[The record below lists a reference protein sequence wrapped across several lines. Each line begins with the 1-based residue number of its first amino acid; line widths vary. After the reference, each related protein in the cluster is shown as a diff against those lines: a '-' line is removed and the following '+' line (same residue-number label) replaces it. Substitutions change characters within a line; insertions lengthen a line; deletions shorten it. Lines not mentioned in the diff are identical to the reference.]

1 MSKAERAPERSLVQ
15 PPAYD
20 KKRLRDCSS
29 ERSEGRLPRPGLSG
43 GAWALLHI
51 QPLSPFGLGEGGL
64 HCFWPG
70 RHRSNALCALTASSS
85 RVSRAGSRHQKVLL
99 FHAKCSSALAVS
111 GAHGPCLSITTRCQ
125 WIFLANVILHFLPPS
140 LCSVEASHGHWWPK
154 LLVSGCDPHTSQPHS
169 AATVHLLGRL
179 CSCQHEF
186 TGRLQHSREYL
197 VPFGGGF

>member
-125 WIFLANVILHFLPPS
+125 WIFLANVFFIFSRPPCVV
-140 LCSVEASHGHWWPK
+140 LKH
-154 LLVSGCDPHTSQPHS
+154 HTDIGGPSYLSAAATPTPHS
-169 AATVHLLGRL
+169 PIARQLSTSSEGSAPASTSSQGASSTAV
-179 CSCQHEF
+179 SI
-186 TGRLQHSREYL
+186 
-197 VPFGGGF
+197 